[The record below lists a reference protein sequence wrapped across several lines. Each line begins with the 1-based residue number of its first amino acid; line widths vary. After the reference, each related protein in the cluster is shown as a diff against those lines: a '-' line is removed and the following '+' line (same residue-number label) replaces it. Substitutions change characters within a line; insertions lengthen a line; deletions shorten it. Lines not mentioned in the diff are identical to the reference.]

1 VGAPFYGHTLIL
13 SGKDAAMRLAL
24 AGVMIALAG
33 LTAAAFGPLHR
44 TGPART
50 SALDRFAWLA
60 GCFEM
65 KKGSV
70 VIEEHRMAA
79 RAGTMLGMSRTTSET
94 GLVEYE
100 LTLLREWDGTLVYE
114 AHPSGQPAAAFPA
127 TVMAA
132 DSIIFT
138 DPAHDYPQTIGYRRV
153 GPDSV
158 IAWID
163 GVSRGKQ
170 RRIEFPYRR
179 VACPGAA

>member
-1 VGAPFYGHTLIL
+1 
-13 SGKDAAMRLAL
+13 MRLAL

-79 RAGTMLGMSRTTSET
+79 RAGTMLGMSRTTSAT

-100 LTLLREWDGTLVYE
+100 LTLLRERDGTLVYE

-127 TVMAA
+127 TVMAP
-132 DSIIFT
+132 DSVVFT
-138 DPAHDYPQTIGYRRV
+138 DPAHDYPQTIGYRRA
-153 GPDSV
+153 GRDSV
-158 IAWID
+158 IAWIN
-163 GVSRGKQ
+163 GVSRGEQ
-170 RRIEFPYRR
+170 RRVEFRYRR